1 MVSSGTFAFN
11 PSAGQCVILG
21 FDRCQIRMPS
31 LRQEHFNTAFM
42 EQNLTMVKFSNL
54 QPNLWTIDLQ
64 TVTLTPGVATIS
76 IPAST
81 VLILDA
87 YITTNPGSQFG
98 QNNRYITQLSRTEY
112 ASLSNPNTP
121 GPPTQI
127 WFDKLLTPTVT
138 FWPVPDNNGPYTF
151 SYYRAV
157 QIQDVAVAGGQT
169 LNLPFL
175 WMDAYVSELAWRF
188 AMSYAPQL
196 EDKRKLQAQDA
207 WNIAAAQNIE
217 VVNLS
222 IAPPIGRYYNR

>member
-1 MVSSGTFAFN
+1 MVSSGTYAFN
-11 PSAGQCVILG
+11 PNAGQCVILAY
-21 FDRCQIRMPS
+21 DRCQIRMPS
-31 LRQEHFNTAFM
+31 LRQEHFNAAFM
-42 EQNLTMVKFSNL
+42 EQNLTMMKFSNL
-54 QPNLWTIDLQ
+54 QPNLWCVDLQ

-81 VLILDA
+81 VLVLDA

-127 WFDKLLTPTVT
+127 WFDKLLQPTIS

-169 LNLPFL
+169 LNLPPL

-188 AMSYAPQL
+188 AMSYKPEL
-196 EDKRKLQAQDA
+196 EAQRKIQAQDA

-217 VVNLS
+217 VVNLN
-222 IAPPIGRYYNR
+222 IAPPLGRYYR

>member
-1 MVSSGTFAFN
+1 MVSSGTYAFN
-11 PSAGQCVILG
+11 PTAGQCVILA

-31 LRQEHFNTAFM
+31 LRQEHFNTAYM
-42 EQNLTMVKFSNL
+42 EQNLSMVRFSNL
-54 QPNLWTIDLQ
+54 QPNLWTVDLQ

-76 IPAST
+76 IPANT
-81 VLILDA
+81 ILILDA

-121 GPPTQI
+121 GAPTQI
-127 WFDKLLTPTVT
+127 WFDRTLTPTVT
-138 FWPVPDNNGPYTF
+138 FWPVPDTNGPYTF

-169 LNLPFL
+169 LNLPYL

-196 EDKRKLQAQDA
+196 EDKRKLQAQEA

-217 VVNLS
+217 VVNLVL
-222 IAPPIGRYYNR
+222 APPLSRFYPR

>member
-1 MVSSGTFAFN
+1 
-11 PSAGQCVILG
+11 
-21 FDRCQIRMPS
+21 MPS

>member
-1 MVSSGTFAFN
+1 
-11 PSAGQCVILG
+11 
-21 FDRCQIRMPS
+21 
-31 LRQEHFNTAFM
+31 M

-64 TVTLTPGVATIS
+64 TVTLTPGVATIT
-76 IPAST
+76 IPANT
-81 VLILDA
+81 ILILDA
-87 YITTNPGSQFG
+87 YIATNPGSQFG

-121 GPPTQI
+121 GPPAQI
-127 WFDKLLTPTVT
+127 WFDRTLTPTVT

-169 LNLPFL
+169 LNLPYL
-175 WMDAYVSELAWRF
+175 WMDAYISELAWRF
-188 AMSYAPQL
+188 AMSYVPQI
-196 EDKRKLQAQDA
+196 EDKRKLQAQEA

-222 IAPPIGRYYNR
+222 LAPPLRRFYPR

>member
-1 MVSSGTFAFN
+1 MVSSGTYAFN
-11 PSAGQCVILG
+11 PNAGQCVILAY
-21 FDRCQIRMPS
+21 DRCQIRMPS

-42 EQNLTMVKFSNL
+42 EQNLTMMKFSNL
-54 QPNLWTIDLQ
+54 QPNLWCVDLQ

-76 IPAST
+76 IPANT
-81 VLILDA
+81 VLVLDA

-127 WFDKLLTPTVT
+127 WFDKLLQPTIS

-169 LNLPFL
+169 LNLPPL

-188 AMSYAPQL
+188 AMSYKPEL
-196 EDKRKLQAQDA
+196 EAQRKIQAQDA

-217 VVNLS
+217 VVNLN
-222 IAPPIGRYYNR
+222 IAPPLGRYYR

>member
-1 MVSSGTFAFN
+1 MTSSGTFFFN
-11 PSAGQCVILG
+11 PSAGQCVILAY
-21 FDRCQIRMPS
+21 DRCQIRLPS
-31 LRQEHFNTAFM
+31 LRQEHFNTAYM
-42 EQNLTMVKFSNL
+42 EQNLSMVKFSNL

-64 TVTLTPGVATIS
+64 TVSLTPGVATIS

-87 YITTNPGSQFG
+87 YITTNSGSQFG

-121 GPPTQI
+121 GAPTQI
-127 WFDKLLTPTVT
+127 WFDRLLQPTVT
-138 FWPVPDNNGPYTF
+138 FWPVPDSNGPYTF

-169 LNLPFL
+169 LNLPAL

-188 AMSYAPQL
+188 SMSYAPQL
-196 EDKRKLQAQDA
+196 EEKREAQAMKA

-217 VVNLS
+217 VVNLNL
-222 IAPPIGRYYNR
+222 APPIGRFYPR